1 MRRAVGLILLALVVY
16 TLGVLQ
22 GRSLEDRPTTAP
34 PSVQSPAP
42 GWDYQNPLCAALRDH
57 PDEVVRRRAC
67 EK

>member
-1 MRRAVGLILLALVVY
+1 VRRAVGLILLALVVY

-22 GRSLEDRPTTAP
+22 GRAMEDRPASAP
-34 PSVQSPAP
+34 PSVQTPVAS
-42 GWDYQNPLCAALRDH
+42 YQNPLCAALRDH